1 MYHFV
6 LFLHVLAATIWTGG
20 HLVLLTAV
28 LPRALQA
35 RDPAI
40 LLAFES
46 RFEKIGM
53 PALVVQV
60 ASGLYMAHSLVPDLA
75 QWLAFGSPLAG
86 LVGFKLSLLAI
97 TVVAAVDARLR
108 IIPTLSAATLPVMA
122 RRIALVTAVSVLF
135 VLVGVSFRGGLLQAL
150 FR

>member
-28 LPRALQA
+28 LPRALAA
-35 RDPAI
+35 RDPEV

-53 PALVVQV
+53 PALLVQV
-60 ASGLYMAHSLVPDLA
+60 ASGLYMAHTLVPLPS
-75 QWLAFGSPLAG
+75 QWLSFGSPLTALIG
-86 LVGFKLSLLAI
+86 LKLSLLAV
-97 TVVAAVDARLR
+97 TVLAALDARLR
-108 IIPTLSAATLPVMA
+108 IIPHLSAATLPVMA
-122 RRIALVTAVSVLF
+122 RRIALVTAVSVAF
-135 VLVGVSFRGGLLQAL
+135 VLVGVSFRGGLLQTL
-150 FR
+150 L

>member
-28 LPRALQA
+28 LPRALAA
-35 RDPAI
+35 RDPEI

-53 PALVVQV
+53 PALIVQV
-60 ASGLYMAHSLVPDLA
+60 ASGLYMAHTLVPLPS
-75 QWLAFGSPLAG
+75 QWLSFGSPMAG
-86 LVGFKLSLLAI
+86 LIGLKLSLLAV
-97 TVVAAVDARLR
+97 TVLAALDARLR
-108 IIPTLSAATLPVMA
+108 IIPHLSAATLPVMA
-122 RRIALVTAVSVLF
+122 RRIAFVTAVSVAF

-150 FR
+150 L